1 MTLLTPFSTVLASS
15 VKRFFSPRILKRAAM
30 TGPVSPE
37 RRALKL
43 KDGSVISYRLEESE
57 AGSGPPCL
65 LLPGALGT
73 AISDFAGQF
82 GPEGINSKG
91 KLSAVISWDPPGY
104 GDSRPPHRTWPG
116 VSSDEGPTFYHRDAR
131 SADSLMKTLDQFCLQ
146 SIEQYS
152 LVGWSDGA
160 ITSLIM
166 AALFPERVSKIVC
179 FAGNAYY
186 TKDEV
191 DGLVGLKDVSKW
203 SERMRKPME
212 EIYGKDTFP
221 GLWGEFVDACQ
232 AIMVDRNGD
241 ICKDLLSK
249 ITCPTLIIHG
259 QKDALV
265 AEEHPKFLKDNISN
279 SRLEVFPEG
288 KHNLHKKYAKEFN
301 KMVEEFLTS

>member
-1 MTLLTPFSTVLASS
+1 
-15 VKRFFSPRILKRAAM
+15 M
-30 TGPVSPE
+30 TGPVTPE
-37 RRALKL
+37 GRVLKL
-43 KDGSVISYRLEESE
+43 NHGGVVSYRLEQSE

-104 GDSRPPHRTWPG
+104 GDSRPPQRTWPG
-116 VSSDEGPTFYHRDAR
+116 VSSVEGPTFYHRDAR
-131 SADSLMKTLDQFCLQ
+131 SADSLMKTLGH
-146 SIEQYS
+146 EHYS

-166 AALFPERVSKIVC
+166 AALFPNRVKKIVC

-212 EIYGKDTFP
+212 EIYGQDTFP
-221 GLWGEFVDACQ
+221 GLWGDFVDACQ
-232 AIMVDRNGD
+232 AIMVDRSGD
-241 ICKDLLSK
+241 ICKDLLNK

-265 AEEHPKFLKDNISN
+265 AEEHPKFLKDNIPH

-301 KMVEEFLTS
+301 QMVEEFLSS